1 MIKYVLTKSHVISCT
16 GLCEKWDSGRENALG
31 RGHRFVER
39 NSLYKK
45 MSSACAHTNRKAGL
59 RLSKQRAILRR
70 KLQVYEEEG
79 EETSVCE

>member
-1 MIKYVLTKSHVISCT
+1 VRSGTAGGKMRWGGGTDLLRETVCIKKRVVYA
-16 GLCEKWDSGRENALG
+16 R
-31 RGHRFVER
+31 
-39 NSLYKK
+39 
-45 MSSACAHTNRKAGL
+45 TNRKAGL

>member
-45 MSSACAHTNRKAGL
+45 KSSVCAHKPQSRTEA
-59 RLSKQRAILRR
+59 Q
-70 KLQVYEEEG
+70 QTEG
-79 EETSVCE
+79 YFTKKTSSL